1 MDPLF
6 SGGSSSSWTAPPVAA
21 YSFLASNPNY
31 IVLLL
36 VATLIPLVLFIEN
49 IGKDPSSSM
58 NDMAVAPIIPDF
70 KTDIKV
76 DNEPPSKQDLEKIA
90 ELPVLDKGK
99 NSRTFKSLYA
109 DNENGSR
116 RVLVIFVRHFFCGMC
131 QEFIKTLSS
140 SITPSS
146 LSDLA
151 SPTEIVV
158 IGCGEADMISHYTK
172 ETSCPFPVYTDP
184 TRKLYHI
191 LGMTS
196 TLGMGGKAPEYM
208 QKSLISV
215 IVGSFFQE
223 LRAGRSM
230 LRGGDFSQVGG
241 EFMFEEGKV
250 TWCHRMKNTRDHAE
264 IPVLRTQLRL
274 DGSNVIEAETPRAR
288 KRNSIAGLGADLG
301 RRMSNRRQSWGGS
314 RSRSR
319 NNETTSSGMEGL
331 KEEGGEEKKTNGE
344 KGVASGTDVGAY
356 GAVTATAPKGTANG
370 QAAA

>member
-1 MDPLF
+1 
-6 SGGSSSSWTAPPVAA
+6 
-21 YSFLASNPNY
+21 
-31 IVLLL
+31 
-36 VATLIPLVLFIEN
+36 
-49 IGKDPSSSM
+49 
-58 NDMAVAPIIPDF
+58 
-70 KTDIKV
+70 
-76 DNEPPSKQDLEKIA
+76 
-90 ELPVLDKGK
+90 
-99 NSRTFKSLYA
+99 
-109 DNENGSR
+109 
-116 RVLVIFVRHFFCGMC
+116 
-131 QEFIKTLSS
+131 
-140 SITPSS
+140 
-146 LSDLA
+146 
-151 SPTEIVV
+151 
-158 IGCGEADMISHYTK
+158 
-172 ETSCPFPVYTDP
+172 
-184 TRKLYHI
+184 
-191 LGMTS
+191 MTS